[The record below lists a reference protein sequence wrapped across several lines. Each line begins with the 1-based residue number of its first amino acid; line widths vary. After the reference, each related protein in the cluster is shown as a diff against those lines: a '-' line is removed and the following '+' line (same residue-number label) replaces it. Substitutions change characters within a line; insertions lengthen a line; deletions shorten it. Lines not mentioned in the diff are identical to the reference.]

1 MPAMCRVPL
10 CKNHV
15 PTRVLR
21 NKLAAEGV
29 NVILTRAMLTDE
41 AKRQIWANAISRKY
55 GMPEGKLILKK
66 RNVIC
71 DKHFVES
78 DFEDISKSGLA
89 RIHRRLKSIAVP
101 YEPRTAEQLEE
112 YRRNVKMRRKRF
124 LLENRFPDIYFERD
138 ITKSECGIR
147 CKEWIRIQAE
157 TWDDIARILNGMNG
171 VRKDA
176 AMWKR
181 SWQDIKKNCKKKVN
195 ALRSS
200 QNRTGGGQ
208 VDVNLRLTALDD
220 AVIKICGPAITGIEV
235 EIEGGFARPQQD
247 PPLFITPITGPSPSG
262 RTSCLAASPPNFL
275 NSPPLRP
282 NSSAY
287 AAYPAASLPH
297 FITPITGP
305 SPSGRASCLA
315 ASPLHF
321 QNSPPLRPNS
331 SGYAPYPAASP
342 QNFITPTTGP
352 SPSGRASCLAA
363 SPPNFLNSP
372 PLRPNSSAYAA
383 YPAAS
388 LPHFITPITG
398 PSPSGRASCLA
409 ASPLHFQNSPPLR
422 PNSSGYAPYPAASP
436 QNFITPTTGPS
447 PSGRASCL
455 AASPPNF
462 LNSPPLRPNSSG
474 SRVRSR
480 QGPYRLQSPL
490 EQLEELAQNPR
501 NARRRPIIGA
511 QGVQQALNLMEE
523 HIRSQNRANQI
534 FEQILNVQFQFLQ
547 HIQLQPPQYPLQQ
560 YPLQQ
565 YPLQQYPLQQ
575 QPPPQQPPPQHPP
588 PQHPLLQ
595 QLPPQHPPPQQP
607 PPQHPLLQQLP
618 PQQQPPQN

>member
-1 MPAMCRVPL
+1 
-10 CKNHV
+10 
-15 PTRVLR
+15 
-21 NKLAAEGV
+21 
-29 NVILTRAMLTDE
+29 
-41 AKRQIWANAISRKY
+41 
-55 GMPEGKLILKK
+55 
-66 RNVIC
+66 
-71 DKHFVES
+71 
-78 DFEDISKSGLA
+78 
-89 RIHRRLKSIAVP
+89 
-101 YEPRTAEQLEE
+101 
-112 YRRNVKMRRKRF
+112 
-124 LLENRFPDIYFERD
+124 
-138 ITKSECGIR
+138 
-147 CKEWIRIQAE
+147 
-157 TWDDIARILNGMNG
+157 MNG

-287 AAYPAASLPH
+287 VPYPAASPQN
-297 FITPITGP
+297 FITPTTGP

-331 SGYAPYPAASP
+331 SGYAPYPAAS
-342 QNFITPTTGP
+342 
-352 SPSGRASCLAA
+352 
-363 SPPNFLNSP
+363 
-372 PLRPNSSAYAA
+372 
-383 YPAAS
+383 
-388 LPHFITPITG
+388 LPHFMTPI
-398 PSPSGRASCLA
+398 
-409 ASPLHFQNSPPLR
+409 
-422 PNSSGYAPYPAASP
+422 
-436 QNFITPTTGPS
+436 TGPS

-565 YPLQQYPLQQ
+565 YPLQQ
-575 QPPPQQPPPQHPP
+575 QPPPQQ
-588 PQHPLLQ
+588 
-595 QLPPQHPPPQQP
+595 PPPQQP